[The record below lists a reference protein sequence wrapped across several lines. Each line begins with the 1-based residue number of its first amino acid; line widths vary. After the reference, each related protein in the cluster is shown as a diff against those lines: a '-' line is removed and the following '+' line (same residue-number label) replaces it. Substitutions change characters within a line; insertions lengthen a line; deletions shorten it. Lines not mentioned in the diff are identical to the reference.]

1 MCLVCCG
8 PSLAGRRVCFAC
20 RWVGQRLDLPL
31 APVLP
36 VRLCPLPSPLY
47 AVLMG
52 YKEAPVAEAR
62 HRFSPMIRQ
71 LFDDFL
77 ADHAP
82 CVTAAA
88 GGPVELALPV
98 PSTARP
104 HGAPLEGLEGL
115 GRAVRARLPAACWSP
130 GLLMRTRAPVGH
142 MRPHAGAFEV
152 PAAVQRAV
160 AGRGAVLLDDTYV
173 SGARAQ
179 SAAAALRHAGARGVV
194 IVALGRVL
202 RPDRVPAHAAFLRRA
217 REQPAHG
224 AVGASMPSP
233 CCRCVQVRAGT
244 E

>member
-20 RWVGQRLDLPL
+20 RWVGLRLDLPL

-62 HRFSPMIRQ
+62 HRFAPMVCQ

-115 GRAVRARLPAACWSP
+115 ARAVRTRLPPACWSP
-130 GLLMRTRAPVGH
+130 GLLVRTRAPVGH
-142 MRPHAGAFEV
+142 MRPDAGAFEV
-152 PAAVQRAV
+152 PAAVQGAV
-160 AGRGAVLLDDTYV
+160 DGRCAVLLDDPYG

-179 SAAAALRHAGARGVV
+179 SAAAALRRAGARGVV

-217 REQPAHG
+217 RVPPAQRALG
-224 AVGASMPSP
+224 ATPGP
-233 CCRCVQVRAGT
+233 CCRCVQTGAGT